1 MFTFSRRLCSGLVWL
16 ACCSVTFGQDDIPPS
31 PADAKPAADEKP
43 AAKPTTPV
51 IPNTVSTL
59 LRRPNDPQLEVRPV
73 ELVGTESIDTVDAP
87 WFQVFD
93 DPASFD
99 WMGFDS
105 SGSPIPRDRLTIY
118 EGMTVWVYADGR
130 FRIKFYAET
139 PITVTTLRLQ
149 LQVSSSATG
158 MKGTI
163 TIPPIRLTPV
173 ASNGETS
180 KTYSVT
186 YAGSS
191 DLLKRMIYLETKT
204 NKLTSATEKMNTAQQ
219 NLRTLVEKSVVE
231 NQFQNNSKEL
241 DAATRVLHRARETA
255 RNAAKEYD
263 EIRKYAE
270 LRRSA
275 VEKSAV
281 VPTSENLEIKFSRSG
296 TARFGSGVN

>member
-1 MFTFSRRLCSGLVWL
+1 M
-16 ACCSVTFGQDDIPPS
+16 IPP
-31 PADAKPAADEKP
+31 
-43 AAKPTTPV
+43 V
-51 IPNTVSTL
+51 
-59 LRRPNDPQLEVRPV
+59 
-73 ELVGTESIDTVDAP
+73 
-87 WFQVFD
+87 
-93 DPASFD
+93 FD